1 LIITDGCAGLAA
13 ALQTVYPGAPH
24 QRCWVH
30 KMRNIAEAVHRRD
43 HYRVKQDAQK
53 IYRAPSLAE
62 ARQAFRH
69 FQQNWQA
76 VYPKVARRL
85 EKDLPDLLNF
95 YAFPK
100 HLWKKLRT
108 TNAMERCPALR
119 DPTPYPT
126 QGGLYQRPERGPDY
140 LCHLPPLQRRL
151 AKPYPRAFYTNRLT
165 SPY

>member
-1 LIITDGCAGLAA
+1 VPEGSTARVESNSRFGDESAGTACLAA
-13 ALQTVYPGAPH
+13 ALETVYLGVPH

-30 KMRNIAEAVHRRD
+30 KMRNIAEAVRRRD
-43 HYRVKQDAQK
+43 HDRVKQDAQK
-53 IYRAPSLAE
+53 IYLPPSLAE

-76 VYPKVARRL
+76 VYHNVVRRL

-108 TNAMERCPALR
+108 TNAIERCFVEVR
-119 DPTPYPT
+119 RRT
-126 QGGLYQRPERGPDY
+126 RPMVV
-140 LCHLPPLQRRL
+140 
-151 AKPYPRAFYTNRLT
+151 FTNVHSVARII
-165 SPY
+165 YAIFHRFNEG